1 MFTSPRVRGEV
12 ERSEGEG
19 ASQRVLSAATLS
31 PADRPP
37 HPDLLPACGEKEK
50 GRVART
56 MDAMNKHAVKRQTPE
71 DYAARFGA
79 EKAALR
85 RHYCNVFKF
94 WRLCPLRACRKA
106 RSCGGDAQLCLKR
119 RVPAIPRDLQWQARR
134 QILEVTPVDAGPAVR
149 TAREFLPGGLV

>member
-1 MFTSPRVRGEV
+1 LNPASPR
-12 ERSEGEG
+12 
-19 ASQRVLSAATLS
+19 
-31 PADRPP
+31 PALRPP

-56 MDAMNKHAVKRQTPE
+56 KDAMNKHAAEKQTPE

-106 RSCGGDAQLCLKR
+106 RSCGGDAEVCLKR
-119 RVPAIPRDLQWQARR
+119 RVREIPRELQWQARR
-134 QILEVTPVDAGPAVR
+134 QILAVTPADAGAAVR